1 AIDSLLKPENKD
13 KLKAILL
20 YHVVDGRVY
29 SEDAVAAKSA
39 ATLQGAKVEI
49 SVKNGGA
56 YVNDAK
62 ILGTDVD
69 ASNGVIHIIDKV
81 IMPPAK

>member
-1 AIDSLLKPENKD
+1 ML
-13 KLKAILL
+13 IL
-20 YHVVDGRVY
+20 
-29 SEDAVAAKSA
+29 
-39 ATLQGAKVEI
+39 
-49 SVKNGGA
+49 
-56 YVNDAK
+56 VNDAK